1 MLTIYRASAGAG
13 KTHKLTGEYL
23 MLLFSQPGAYRR
35 ILAVTFT
42 NKATDEM
49 KTRIVQ
55 ELYHLAS
62 GRASDY
68 IQLLSSAYSL
78 TERQVREQARKILV
92 AILHDYSAFNISTID
107 RFFQQTMRA
116 FTREIGLQGGYGI
129 EMDQELV
136 LTEAIDNL
144 LADLEKPESKDLLGW
159 LLRFAED
166 KIEDGGGWSLRKD
179 IMSLSREVFKE
190 SYKAFSE
197 EVGKDIADKQALD
210 AYKNELYAIIRSV
223 EAEAKRLGEEG
234 VATDEM
240 KTRIVQELYHLASG
254 RASDYIQLLSSAYSL
269 TERQV
274 REQARKILVAIL
286 HDYSA
291 FNIST
296 IDRFFQQT
304 MRAFTREIGL
314 QGGYGIEM
322 DQELVLTEAIDNLLA
337 DLEKPESKDL
347 LGWLLRFAEDKI
359 EDGGGWSL
367 RKDIMS
373 LSREVF
379 KESYKAFSEEVGKD
393 IADKQALDAYKNELY
408 AIIRSVEAEAKRLGE
423 EGVALLKQFA
433 LQPSDFKG
441 GSRSPFFYFE
451 KLARGEMKEPTATF
465 QTLPDNPEAY
475 TTKTTPPGLR
485 QIIGCVYEEGLNA
498 CVKNIVS
505 LFANLTAYNTAR
517 EIVRYYYTLGILTD
531 ISRQIASYREE
542 KNVMLIADTTELLN
556 KVISGSDA
564 PFIYEKTGTHVDHY
578 MIDEFQDTSGM
589 QWNNFRPLVEESLA
603 NGRANLIVGD
613 VKQSIYRFRNSDW
626 KLLDEQ
632 VRRDFEEEQVREETL
647 MDNWRSC
654 RHIVEF
660 NNGFFTTAPAIL
672 QDLYNEALKTSSL
685 NEEERTAFFTKIMTA
700 YDKSIQR
707 VPPPFQKKDGH
718 VRIDFLSGDEEKK
731 WEQEAMER
739 LPATLERLQDN
750 GYALKD
756 IAILVRTN
764 QEGALVADTL
774 LAYKEEHPSDRYNYD
789 IISDDA
795 LFVGSS
801 PAVRF
806 LIAVLRYLRNPEDQ
820 TNRKLAMYAY
830 QVLTGKFGESE
841 ADKSVS
847 QNLQSI
853 SRQSLYEVTEGLFRN
868 FSAYF
873 PETEQV
879 FVQAFLDMVS
889 EYAQKESADLNR
901 FLRWWDETGYRK
913 TIATPDGQNAIRILT
928 VHKSKGL
935 GFKVVIIPFG
945 DWEIDHKPTKPVI
958 LWCHP
963 EKKPFDRL
971 HLVPVRYG
979 QILSSTIFAKDYF
992 KERLHAFIDNLNT
1005 LYVAFTRS
1013 KEELIV
1019 FSPRPRKINKE
1030 GKVEKITSIADLLWA
1045 GVETDIEDDTFERGE
1060 WWHPASGRTAEDT
1073 LEEIP
1078 MSRLYSVSPDDRLQL
1093 RLHGKGFFFDNARR
1107 KHGTLMHEVLSRIR
1121 TPKDIP
1127 ASVESYRLAG
1137 VINREEAAEL
1147 ISRLEELLQ
1156 AEEVKAWYDGSA
1168 RVLNEVDILF
1178 GKGLSKRPDRVMI
1191 KDNKVIVVDYK
1202 FGERQDKRHPNQVRN
1217 YLQLIRKMGFERV
1230 DGYLWYVELG
1240 KIEAVN
1246 K

>member
-23 MLLFSQPGAYRR
+23 MLLFSQPGVYRR

-68 IQLLSSAYSL
+68 SQLLSSAYSL
-78 TERQVREQARKILV
+78 TERQVREQARKILG

-166 KIEDGGGWSLRKD
+166 KIEDGGGWSL
-179 IMSLSREVFKE
+179 
-190 SYKAFSE
+190 
-197 EVGKDIADKQALD
+197 
-210 AYKNELYAIIRSV
+210 
-223 EAEAKRLGEEG
+223 
-234 VATDEM
+234 
-240 KTRIVQELYHLASG
+240 
-254 RASDYIQLLSSAYSL
+254 
-269 TERQV
+269 
-274 REQARKILVAIL
+274 
-286 HDYSA
+286 
-291 FNIST
+291 
-296 IDRFFQQT
+296 
-304 MRAFTREIGL
+304 
-314 QGGYGIEM
+314 
-322 DQELVLTEAIDNLLA
+322 
-337 DLEKPESKDL
+337 
-347 LGWLLRFAEDKI
+347 
-359 EDGGGWSL
+359 
-367 RKDIMS
+367 

-451 KLARGEMKEPTATF
+451 KLAKGEMKEPTATF
-465 QTLPDNPEAY
+465 QALPDNPDAY

-632 VRRDFEEEQVREETL
+632 VRRDFEDEQVREETL

-660 NNGFFTTAPAIL
+660 NNAFFTAAPAIL
-672 QDLYNEALKTSSL
+672 QDLYNEALKNSSL
-685 NEEERTAFFTKIMTA
+685 SEEERTAFSARIMAA
-700 YDKSIQR
+700 YDDSSQR

-718 VRIDFLSGDEEKK
+718 VRIDFLSGDEDKDWK
-731 WEQEAMER
+731 QEAMER

-806 LIAVLRYLRNPEDQ
+806 LIAVLRYLRNPEDR

-841 ADKSVS
+841 ADESVF

-1078 MSRLYSVSPDDRLQL
+1078 MSRLYSVSPVDRLQL

-1178 GKGLSKRPDRVMI
+1178 GKGLSKRPDRVII
-1191 KDNKVIVVDYK
+1191 KGGKVIVVDYK

>member
-223 EAEAKRLGEEG
+223 EAE
-234 VATDEM
+234 T
-240 KTRIVQELYHLASG
+240 
-254 RASDYIQLLSSAYSL
+254 
-269 TERQV
+269 
-274 REQARKILVAIL
+274 
-286 HDYSA
+286 
-291 FNIST
+291 
-296 IDRFFQQT
+296 
-304 MRAFTREIGL
+304 
-314 QGGYGIEM
+314 
-322 DQELVLTEAIDNLLA
+322 
-337 DLEKPESKDL
+337 
-347 LGWLLRFAEDKI
+347 
-359 EDGGGWSL
+359 
-367 RKDIMS
+367 
-373 LSREVF
+373 
-379 KESYKAFSEEVGKD
+379 
-393 IADKQALDAYKNELY
+393 
-408 AIIRSVEAEAKRLGE
+408 KRLGE

-465 QTLPDNPEAY
+465 QALPDNPEAY

-632 VRRDFEEEQVREETL
+632 VRRDFEEEQVCEETL

-660 NNGFFTTAPAIL
+660 NNAFFSAAPAIL

-685 NEEERTAFFTKIMTA
+685 SEEERTAFFTKIMTA
-700 YDKSIQR
+700 YDKSSQR

-718 VRIDFLSGDEEKK
+718 VRIDFLSGDEDKDWK
-731 WEQEAMER
+731 QEAMER

-979 QILSSTIFAKDYF
+979 QILSSTIF

-1045 GVETDIEDDTFERGE
+1045 GVETEIEDDTFERGE
-1060 WWHPASGRTAEDT
+1060 WWHPASDRTAEDT